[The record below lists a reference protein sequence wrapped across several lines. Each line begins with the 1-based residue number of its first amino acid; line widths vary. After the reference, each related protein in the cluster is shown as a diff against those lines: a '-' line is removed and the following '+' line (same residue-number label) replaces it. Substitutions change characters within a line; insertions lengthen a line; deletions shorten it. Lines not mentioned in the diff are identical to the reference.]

1 MLTLGERIS
10 DIERQ
15 NLSSL
20 FCQEPKEIPKNSITH
35 FHVTLFIFRYTIG
48 KMKEEREKNVSN
60 VVPSPERGGQYL
72 NLSLSLIVST
82 SSLSEEEI
90 YFFQVLLFQVH
101 FIYIEPKIYTKLS
114 TTSASLRTITQT
126 SLSKRKKNNVEGKS
140 HLNTSIYI
148 IKLKSAIRTQCSFF

>member
-72 NLSLSLIVST
+72 NLSLFNRFHLIP
-82 SSLSEEEI
+82 LRGRN
-90 YFFQVLLFQVH
+90 LLFSS
-101 FIYIEPKIYTKLS
+101 S
-114 TTSASLRTITQT
+114 TVPSTFYL
-126 SLSKRKKNNVEGKS
+126 
-140 HLNTSIYI
+140 Y
-148 IKLKSAIRTQCSFF
+148 